1 MQPFAR
7 VACGPAQT
15 SLPYL
20 WPAAITFC
28 VIAHKLPS
36 FNLKR
41 SCVAFARGRLSP
53 HFLMELRNKAVILP
67 SDRPIEK
74 HPAVSFPPPPHTL
87 RSFGGLHP
95 PHPHLTR
102 FAPSSRIQKWHPN
115 TDLTQSPV
123 LRLKLDLEHC
133 STSDTSFS
141 PPSRPTDPH
150 PTPLPLTPPLRF
162 TSRGSTRS
170 PGSVRSN
177 SLRCTANNAALVIIN
192 TWPKKTRHRL
202 SKRYPRRR
210 PPRGRRPPPPA
221 TRPTR
226 RLPRRTRTRATSCA
240 RATATS
246 RSGCSTRFAA
256 GPAPCPNP

>member
-1 MQPFAR
+1 MER
-7 VACGPAQT
+7 R
-15 SLPYL
+15 LRL
-20 WPAAITFC
+20 L
-28 VIAHKLPS
+28 H
-36 FNLKR
+36 LKR
-41 SCVAFARGRLSP
+41 NEQRTKLLYYQV
-53 HFLMELRNKAVILP
+53 
-67 SDRPIEK
+67 K
-74 HPAVSFPPPPHTL
+74 HPTVSFAPL
-87 RSFGGLHP
+87 RPRTRSARSAGFT
-95 PHPHLTR
+95 HLTR
-102 FAPSSRIQKWHPN
+102 SAPSSRIQKRHPN
-115 TDLTQSPV
+115 TNLTQSPV

-133 STSDTSFS
+133 STSDASFS